1 MSNKLNN
8 SRRDFLKVGL
18 AGVPAM
24 ILGGSL
30 PTLVSKFA
38 FAQDAVGTA
47 VPKDNILVVVQ
58 MSGGNDGLNTVVPF
72 KHDVY
77 QKLRPRLALKDGLHQ
92 LSDEIA
98 LNPGLVSFK
107 KLFDDGMLGVVHGCG
122 YPDANRSHFESM
134 AIWHAAKTDGGDGS
148 GWLGHYLDHL
158 ARGTQSK
165 DIANNRL
172 NAVSIGREVPMAL
185 VSPTQTVP
193 SIDSLDDFGLRFDE
207 QSKYDQNLEK
217 QIIIELQKYQGENP
231 AMEYLSRQA
240 ADAIVSADEIRSAA
254 GKYRPEADYGQGLGQ
269 RLKLVAQLICGDFGT
284 KVFYVEVG
292 GFDTHANQQQQHEQL
307 LKQVGD
313 SIKAFYDDLGAKKIA
328 DKVTTMVFSEFGR
341 RVEQNANDGTDHGAA
356 GPMFVVGPKVK
367 PGLHGAHPDLAALDN
382 GDLKFT
388 TDFRTVY
395 AGLLKDWLNSDP
407 TDVLRGEFEPM
418 SLIA

>member
-1 MSNKLNN
+1 MSTNN

-18 AGVPAM
+18 AGLPALV
-24 ILGGSL
+24 LGGSL

-107 KLFDDGMLGVVHGCG
+107 KLFDDGMLGVIHGCG
-122 YPDANRSHFESM
+122 YPDANRSHFELM

-172 NAVSIGREVPMAL
+172 QAVSIGREVPMAL

-193 SIDSLDDFGLRFDE
+193 SVDSLEDFGLRFDE

-292 GFDTHANQQQQHEQL
+292 GFDTHANQAQQHELL

-367 PGLHGAHPDLAALDN
+367 PGLHGSHPDLAALDN

-418 SLIA
+418 PLIA